1 MIPGI
6 NDFLLK
12 DMAGKSK
19 GLLEVLMCGL
29 GQLRESVVVPTT
41 GN

>member
-1 MIPGI
+1 MISGI
-6 NDFLLK
+6 NFFLLK

-19 GLLEVLMCGL
+19 GLLEALMCGL
-29 GQLRESVVVPTT
+29 RQLPGSVVAPTT